1 MMYALLVALTL
12 PRLAPCSHSI
22 DEPRPRLT
30 REHQAETA
38 AIIRAVVRETGG
50 AEDFADLLVLVA
62 ARESSLQR
70 GLVHRLPADVEA
82 NASAWRRLAPLY
94 QGSPAATDP
103 ALWQGYGLFGMN
115 APIFLQVYSRTA
127 DPRAL
132 CDAVVD
138 VLVYRT
144 AAERV
149 LRRAGKTIRC
159 PGGPHRLRGT
169 WLEVHNAVSG
179 GTLCPRDD
187 ADLRRRAA
195 RAQIDLDTPIMI
207 RAVGRAPAD
216 PLRYAVDFW
225 ARWSPRS
232 S

>member
-1 MMYALLVALTL
+1 MMLALLVALTL
-12 PRLAPCSHSI
+12 PRFSPCAHAL
-22 DEPRPRLT
+22 DQPRPRLT

-38 AIIRAVVRETGG
+38 AIIRAVVRETG
-50 AEDFADLLVLVA
+50 AADDFGDLLVLVA

-82 NASAWRRLAPLY
+82 NARAWRRLAPVY
-94 QGSPAATDP
+94 QSNPAAAEP

-115 APIFLQVYSRTA
+115 APIFLQLWSRTA

-149 LRRAGKTIRC
+149 LRRAGKTIDC
-159 PGGPHRLRGT
+159 PGGRHVLRGT
-169 WLEVHNAVSG
+169 WLEVHGAVSG
-179 GTLCPRDD
+179 GSLCPRDD

-195 RAQIDLDTPIMI
+195 RVKLDLDTPLMI
-207 RAVGRAPAD
+207 RAVGRAPVD
-216 PLRYAVDFW
+216 PPRFVADFW
-225 ARWSPRS
+225 ARWSPAS

>member
-1 MMYALLVALTL
+1 MIYALLVALTL
-12 PRLAPCSHSI
+12 SRPSLCSHGL

-38 AIIRAVVRETGG
+38 AIIRAVVSETGG
-50 AEDFADLLVLVA
+50 SADFADLLVLVA

-70 GLVHRLPADVEA
+70 GLVHRLPADIEA
-82 NASAWRRLAPLY
+82 NARAWRRLSPLY
-94 QGSPAATDP
+94 KDSPAVSDP

-115 APIFLQVYSRTA
+115 SPIYLQVWSRTA

-149 LRRAGKTIRC
+149 LKKAGKAIDC
-159 PGGPHRLRGT
+159 PGGRHVLRGT
-169 WLEVHNAVSG
+169 WLEVHGAVSG
-179 GTLCPRDD
+179 GTLCPRPA
-187 ADLRRRAA
+187 ADLRRRAG
-195 RAQIDLDTPIMI
+195 RQGLDVDTPIPA

-216 PLRYAVDFW
+216 PGRFVADFW
-225 ARWSPRS
+225 ARWSPRAS
-232 S
+232 